1 MSIGDEYSYRNG
13 DHGLRLGFLGVGWI
27 GRHRMKA
34 ILDTG
39 LVGET
44 FICDP
49 SAEMAQTAAELARQA
64 KIVPR
69 FDDLLAEPLD
79 GIVIATPS
87 ALHAE
92 QTVAALEQG
101 IAVFCQKPLGR
112 TRTEVEQVIAAARKA
127 DRLLHVDLS
136 YRHTKAM
143 SLIRDLVRK
152 GELGRIF
159 AADMV
164 FHNAYGPDKP
174 WFYDRRRSGGGCV
187 MDLGIHLADLAL
199 WTLDFPAIAGVQSCL
214 LRKGAPIPP
223 DSNDVEDFAFAT
235 VTLSNGT
242 TLRLACSWG
251 LHAGR
256 DAVISANFHGTDGG
270 AAMWNLN
277 GSFYDFAAERYRGT
291 RTDLLVEPP
300 DEWGGRAAAAWAT
313 HLARDNRYD
322 PACEGL
328 INSAAVIDA
337 IYAAGSDG
345 TGTYEMGRY

>member
-1 MSIGDEYSYRNG
+1 MSVRDEHASRGRVNG
-13 DHGLRLGFLGVGWI
+13 SLRLGFLGVGWI

-39 LVGET
+39 LVGRT

-49 SAEMAQTAAELARQA
+49 SAEMARTAAELAGQS

-112 TRTEVEQVIAAARKA
+112 TRTEVEQAIAAARKA
-127 DRLLHVDLS
+127 DRLMQVDLS

-159 AADMV
+159 AVDMV

-174 WFYDRRRSGGGCV
+174 WFYDRQCSGGGCV
-187 MDLGIHLADLAL
+187 MDLGIHLVDLAL

-214 LRKGAPIPP
+214 LRKGVPIALN
-223 DSNDVEDFAFAT
+223 SNDVEDFAFAT
-235 VTLSNGT
+235 TTLSNGV

-251 LHAGR
+251 LNAGC
-256 DAVISANFHGTDGG
+256 DAVIGASFHGTQGG
-270 AAMWNLN
+270 VVMRNLN
-277 GSFYDFAAERYRGT
+277 GSFYDFAAERHSGT

-300 DEWGGRAAAAWAT
+300 DDWGGRAAAAWAT
-313 HLARDNRYD
+313 RLARDNSYD

-337 IYAAGSDG
+337 IYAAGSNG
-345 TGTYEMGRY
+345 IGE

>member
-1 MSIGDEYSYRNG
+1 MSVRDEHASRGRVNG
-13 DHGLRLGFLGVGWI
+13 SLRLGFLGVGWI

-39 LVGET
+39 LVGKT

-49 SAEMAQTAAELARQA
+49 SAEMARTAAELAGQG

-112 TRTEVEQVIAAARKA
+112 TRTEVEQAIAAARKA
-127 DRLLHVDLS
+127 DRLMQVDLS

-159 AADMV
+159 AVDMV

-174 WFYDRRRSGGGCV
+174 WFYDRQRSGGGCV
-187 MDLGIHLADLAL
+187 MDLGIHLVDLAL

-214 LRKGAPIPP
+214 LRKGAPIPSN
-223 DSNDVEDFAFAT
+223 SNDVEDFAFAT
-235 VTLSNGT
+235 ITLSNGV

-251 LHAGR
+251 LNAGC
-256 DAVISANFHGTDGG
+256 DAVIGASFHGTQGG
-270 AAMWNLN
+270 VVMRNLN
-277 GSFYDFAAERYRGT
+277 GSFYDFAAERHSGT

-300 DEWGGRAAAAWAT
+300 DNWGGRAAAAWAT
-313 HLARDNRYD
+313 RLARDNSYD

-337 IYAAGSDG
+337 IYAAGSNG
-345 TGTYEMGRY
+345 IGE